1 MEDTLELMHNEFIN
15 SDEYYV
21 FLQKLYEEPKT

>member
-1 MEDTLELMHNEFIN
+1 MDEILELMHNEFIN

-21 FLQKLYEEPKT
+21 FLQKLDEEPKP